1 MYICILLIKYKHMN
15 NIFKNMNHESA
26 YILGY
31 FWADANLTNNSL
43 DIELN
48 EKDKYILDKFNRI
61 ICDSKNKIYRR
72 ERNNSVCYRLII
84 TNKEIASTLR
94 DIGFAKK
101 NDRIIP
107 KINEE
112 FIYSFIRGYFD
123 GDGCFLMKTKNLS
136 TEYRVDIAGRKDFI
150 EFIEQYLPAC
160 SRYEIINWKTCVS
173 KRIYYF
179 GKEKVKNFL
188 NIIKPTNINEDIFL
202 ERKHPVLH

>member
-1 MYICILLIKYKHMN
+1 MGPRGKVIHAHGNIGVDITSAQLCQDLVNLGIGYRKSYEDLKLPNIDKSLIRH
-15 NIFKNMNHESA
+15 
-26 YILGY
+26 
-31 FWADANLTNNSL
+31 
-43 DIELN
+43 
-48 EKDKYILDKFNRI
+48 
-61 ICDSKNKIYRR
+61 
-72 ERNNSVCYRLII
+72 
-84 TNKEIASTLR
+84 
-94 DIGFAKK
+94 
-101 NDRIIP
+101 
-107 KINEE
+107 
-112 FIYSFIRGYFD
+112 FIRGYFD